1 MTVGDFKSR
10 FSQVITSVM
19 EGEEVEILYGRAKK
33 PVAKVSNLSKNNQ
46 KRQIGTYDNIA
57 TFSEVGDSKIS
68 VEDLLLNSEFILLNS
83 ELIYLLLTIFLYYSY
98 LDLLKR
104 NLKVGLKLFQFVC
117 QSHQEKLCR
126 FR

>member
-46 KRQIGTYDNIA
+46 KRQIGTYVNIA

-68 VEDLLLNSEFILLNS
+68 VEDLLLNSEFILPNS
-83 ELIYLLLTIFLYYSY
+83 KLIYLLPTTFLLCSF
-98 LDLLKR
+98 LGLPKR
-104 NLKVGLKLFQFVC
+104 NLKVGLK
-117 QSHQEKLCR
+117 
-126 FR
+126 